1 MSIENMKAGQ
11 AVAGLSRS
19 SHANISL
26 IKRWSF
32 ISGREEGCYLVRGW
46 QNGDETVSLVRDA
59 DQRHGTLLV
68 AEVSFAHITQVCRP
82 VAVAE
87 SVGRTAVF

>member
-32 ISGREEGCYLVRGW
+32 ISGREEECYLVRGW

-68 AEVSFAHITQVCRP
+68 AEVSFAQITEVGGS
-82 VAVAE
+82 VSVAE